1 MQEQVIRHLTEH
13 GADIYISAAA
23 LSDFAPVKFKGKI
36 PSGKE
41 LSIDLKTLPKLLDTV
56 MSQYKPVTVAFKM
69 GWDTESAAKTLIKK
83 GATMVVA
90 NTPDAMGSEHGSFVL
105 YTKDH
110 MLTVNGS
117 KEEAA
122 VAIWNA
128 LIPGKTEG

>member
-1 MQEQVIRHLTEH
+1 
-13 GADIYISAAA
+13 
-23 LSDFAPVKFKGKI
+23 
-36 PSGKE
+36 
-41 LSIDLKTLPKLLDTV
+41 
-56 MSQYKPVTVAFKM
+56 
-69 GWDTESAAKTLIKK
+69 
-83 GATMVVA
+83 
-90 NTPDAMGSEHGSFVL
+90 MGSEHGSFVL